1 MHQEASPRSDRGT
14 QRAVLAIVL
23 AAHPKTLTIP
33 NLARQFEE
41 GEAERAVR
49 ELVGVGLL
57 TCSGVSV
64 SATDAA
70 LRHDRLELP

>member
-1 MHQEASPRSDRGT
+1 MQEKANPRSERRV
-14 QRAVLAIVL
+14 QRAVLAL
-23 AAHPKTLTIP
+23 ALDAHPKALTIP

-41 GEAERAVR
+41 GEVERAVR
-49 ELVGVGLL
+49 ELVGAGLL

>member
-23 AAHPKTLTIP
+23 AAHPEQLTIP
-33 NLARQFEE
+33 GIARDFEA
-41 GEAERAVR
+41 GDVERAVCD
-49 ELVGVGLL
+49 LVGVGLL
-57 TCSGVSV
+57 ECSGVSV